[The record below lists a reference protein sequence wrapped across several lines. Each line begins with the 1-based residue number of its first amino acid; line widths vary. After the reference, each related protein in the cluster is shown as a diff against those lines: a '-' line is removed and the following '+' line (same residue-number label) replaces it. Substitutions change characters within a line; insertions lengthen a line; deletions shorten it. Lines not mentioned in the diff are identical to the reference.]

1 MTPSEIVSFIKER
14 DGKLTDEEREMLSA
28 ICRAKIAQCDQALA
42 AGADLVSKLQVIV
55 DEPYRP
61 WRQSEWTGPLGML
74 AFFLVGLF
82 VTAVLAVTSASSAP
96 RRWRR
101 RWSAAP
107 ARWSR

>member
-28 ICRAKIAQCDQALA
+28 ICRAKIAQRRQALA
-42 AGADLVSKLQVIV
+42 EHGELRAKLQAIV

-82 VTAVLAVTSASSAP
+82 VTAVLAVTLP
-96 RRWRR
+96 
-101 RWSAAP
+101 
-107 ARWSR
+107 